1 MAENLR
7 YKVHVQDKGW
17 SLWFEEG
24 RFAGTVG
31 ESKRIEAI
39 VIEGVDEYRVHIQ
52 DKGWGPWVKAGEIA
66 GTVGEGKRIE
76 AIEIKGT
83 NVNYKV
89 HVQDIGWMDWARDG
103 EMAGT
108 EGGGLRVEAI
118 QILTSAEPLSVDTK
132 DSSLKIAPKPIPIP
146 VPDPKPVTPPKAKKS
161 GKVYFAVGHGISS
174 NGAWDCGC
182 VDGNFTEA
190 DLMLAIGKVAVR
202 ELRDYGFNVNSDADT
217 NNDMNIAACVAEANS
232 WGADVYVS
240 LHCDYNL
247 APSGLLPIIYP
258 GSNDGMNLANSLIAA
273 VQAANGLGVRGIIQ
287 RDDWEVADTQMTAC
301 IFETGSI
308 RYDIGKL
315 LDAETY
321 GKAVAQGIYNAM

>member
-1 MAENLR
+1 MR
-7 YKVHVQDKGW
+7 YKVHIQDKGW
-17 SLWFEEG
+17 SVFFEEG

-39 VIEGVDEYRVHIQ
+39 VIEGVDEYRVHVENI
-52 DKGWGPWVKAGEIA
+52 GWMPWVKSGEVA

-76 AIEIKGT
+76 AIQIKGT

-103 EMAGT
+103 ETAGT

-118 QILTSAEPLSVDTK
+118 QILTSVDPLGVDTK
-132 DSSLKIAPKPIPIP
+132 DASLKIAPKPIP
-146 VPDPKPVTPPKAKKS
+146 VPDPVQPTPAKAKKS
-161 GKVYFAVGHGISS
+161 GKIYLAVGHGISS
-174 NGAWDCGC
+174 NGSWDSGC
-182 VDGNFTEA
+182 VDGNHTEA
-190 DLMLAIGKVAVR
+190 DLMLPIGKVVVR
-202 ELRDYGFNVNSDADT
+202 ELRNYGFDVNSDADT
-217 NNDMNIAACVAEANS
+217 NNDMNIAACVAEANA

-247 APSGLLPIIYP
+247 ATSGLLPIIYP
-258 GSNDGMNLANSLIAA
+258 GSEGGMNLANNIVAA
-273 VQAANGLGVRGIIQ
+273 VSAATGLKLKGIIQ
-287 RDDWEVADTQMTAC
+287 RDDWEVSDTNMTAC

-321 GKAVAQGIYNAM
+321 GKAVALGIYNAM

>member
-7 YKVHVQDKGW
+7 YKVHIQDKGW

-39 VIEGVDEYRVHIQ
+39 IIEGVDEYRVHVQ
-52 DKGWGPWVKAGEIA
+52 DIGWMPWVKAGEIA

-83 NVNYKV
+83 NVNYRV
-89 HVQDIGWMDWARDG
+89 HVQNEGWLDWARDG
-103 EMAGT
+103 AMAGT
-108 EGGGLRVEAI
+108 EGGGLRVEGI
-118 QILTSAEPLSVDTK
+118 QILTSNDPLAVDNK
-132 DSSLKIAPKPIPIP
+132 EASIKFAPKPIPVPEPTP
-146 VPDPKPVTPPKAKKS
+146 VPPSQAKKS
-161 GKVYFAVGHGISS
+161 GKVYLAVGHGISS

-190 DLMLAIGKVAVR
+190 DLMLAIGKVAVAH
-202 ELRDYGFNVNSDADT
+202 LRNMGFTVLSDADT
-217 NNDMNIAACVAEANS
+217 NNDKNIAACVAEANS

-240 LHCDYNL
+240 IHCDYNL

-258 GSNDGMNLANSLIAA
+258 GSTDGMNLANSLIAA
-273 VQAANGLGVRGIIQ
+273 VNAANGLGVRGIIQ
-287 RDDWEVADTQMTAC
+287 RDDWEVSDTNMTAC

-321 GKAVAQGIYNAM
+321 GKAVARGIYNAM

>member
-1 MAENLR
+1 MR
-7 YKVHVQDKGW
+7 YKVHIQDKGW

-39 VIEGVDEYRVHIQ
+39 IIEGVDEYRVHVQ
-52 DKGWGPWVKAGEIA
+52 DIGWMPWVKAGEIA
-66 GTVGEGKRIE
+66 GTVGKGKRIE
-76 AIEIKGT
+76 AIEIKGA
-83 NVNYKV
+83 NVNYRV
-89 HVQDIGWMDWARDG
+89 HVQNEGWLDWARDG
-103 EMAGT
+103 AMAGT
-108 EGGGLRVEAI
+108 EGGGLRVEGI
-118 QILTSAEPLSVDTK
+118 QILTSNDPLAVDNK
-132 DSSLKIAPKPIPIP
+132 ESSIKFAPKPIPVPEPTP
-146 VPDPKPVTPPKAKKS
+146 VAPSQTPKS
-161 GKVYFAVGHGISS
+161 GKVYLAVGHGISS

-182 VDGNFTEA
+182 VDGNLTEA
-190 DLMLAIGKVAVR
+190 DLMLAIGKVAVAH
-202 ELRDYGFNVNSDADT
+202 LRNMGFTVLSDADT
-217 NNDMNIAACVAEANS
+217 DNDKNIAACVAEANN

-273 VQAANGLGVRGIIQ
+273 VQAANGLRVRGIIQ
-287 RDDWEVADTQMTAC
+287 RDDWEVSDTNMTAC

-308 RYDIGKL
+308 RYDVGKL

>member
-1 MAENLR
+1 MR
-7 YKVHVQDKGW
+7 YKVHIQDKGW
-17 SLWFEEG
+17 TPFFEEG

-39 VIEGVDEYRVHIQ
+39 IIEGVDEYRVHVQ
-52 DKGWGPWVKAGEIA
+52 DIGWMSWVKAGEIA
-66 GTVGEGKRIE
+66 GTTGEGKRIE

-83 NVNYKV
+83 NVNYRV

-146 VPDPKPVTPPKAKKS
+146 EPVQPTPALAKKS
-161 GKVYFAVGHGISS
+161 GKIFFAVGHGIDS
-174 NGAWDCGC
+174 NGNWDCGC
-182 VDGNFTEA
+182 VDGDFTEA
-190 DLMLAIGKVAVR
+190 DLMLPIGKVVVR
-202 ELRDYGFNVNSDADT
+202 ELRNYGFDVNSDADT
-217 NNDMNIAACVAEANS
+217 DNDMNIAACVAEANA
-232 WGADVYVS
+232 WDADVYVS
-240 LHCDYNL
+240 IHCDYNL
-247 APSGLLPIIYP
+247 ATSGLLPIIYP
-258 GSNDGMNLANSLIAA
+258 GSNDGMNLANNMVAS
-273 VQAANGLGVRGIIQ
+273 VSAANGLGLKGIIQ
-287 RDDWEVADTQMTAC
+287 RDDWEVSDTNMAAC

-321 GKAVAQGIYNAM
+321 GKALALGIYNAM